1 MSFRN
6 ILLVA
11 AIVFSSCKQSA
22 HLVKTET
29 TTYPLNKPG
38 YTEVDSSILN
48 SYSTYKHTIDS
59 IMDRVIIVS
68 EMSMQK
74 KTPEGLLGNFTADA
88 ALKQVENNFHS
99 KDFSK
104 IDFCFLNNGG
114 LRAALPKGDITI
126 GNIYSLMPF
135 ENEMVLLTLNGATT
149 LKLINFIAAKGGMH
163 VSGLTM
169 HIQDSKVTEAKIQGM
184 PFDSTK
190 SYVVATSDYLAN
202 GGDNLSFLVD
212 AEKKIVTGLKLRDLL
227 IQYLEEKNK
236 KGEKLSAKI
245 EGRII
250 YDK

>member
-1 MSFRN
+1 
-6 ILLVA
+6 
-11 AIVFSSCKQSA
+11 
-22 HLVKTET
+22 
-29 TTYPLNKPG
+29 
-38 YTEVDSSILN
+38 
-48 SYSTYKHTIDS
+48 
-59 IMDRVIIVS
+59 MDRVIIVS

-99 KDFSK
+99 KDFYK
-104 IDFCFLNNGG
+104 VDFCFLNNGG

-149 LKLINFIAAKGGMH
+149 LKLINFIAAKGGMP

-202 GGDNLSFLVD
+202 GGDNLSFLTE
-212 AEKKIVTGLKLRDLL
+212 AEKKIAT
-227 IQYLEEKNK
+227 
-236 KGEKLSAKI
+236 
-245 EGRII
+245 
-250 YDK
+250 

>member
-1 MSFRN
+1 
-6 ILLVA
+6 
-11 AIVFSSCKQSA
+11 
-22 HLVKTET
+22 
-29 TTYPLNKPG
+29 
-38 YTEVDSSILN
+38 
-48 SYSTYKHTIDS
+48 
-59 IMDRVIIVS
+59 
-68 EMSMQK
+68 
-74 KTPEGLLGNFTADA
+74 
-88 ALKQVENNFHS
+88 
-99 KDFSK
+99 
-104 IDFCFLNNGG
+104 
-114 LRAALPKGDITI
+114 
-126 GNIYSLMPF
+126 MPF

-149 LKLINFIAAKGGMH
+149 LKLINFIAAKGGMP

>member
-6 ILLVA
+6 ILL
-11 AIVFSSCKQSA
+11 AIAIIFSSCKQSA

-38 YTEVDSSILN
+38 YTQVDSSILN
-48 SYSTYKHTIDS
+48 SYSSYKHIIDS

-88 ALKQVENNFHS
+88 ALKQVENDFHDNS
-99 KDFSK
+99 FSK

-135 ENEMVLLTLNGATT
+135 ENEMVLLVLNGETT
-149 LKLINFIAAKGGMH
+149 SKLINFIAVKGGTP

-169 HIQDSKVTEAKIQGM
+169 RIHDSNVTEANIQGM

-202 GGDNLSFLVD
+202 GADKLSFVSD
-212 AEKKIVTGLKLRDLL
+212 AEKKISTGMKLLDLL
-227 IQYLEEKNK
+227 IKYLEEKNK

>member
-6 ILLVA
+6 ILLAVA
-11 AIVFSSCKQSA
+11 IIFSSCKQSA

-38 YTEVDSSILN
+38 YTQVDSTILN
-48 SYSTYKHTIDS
+48 SYSSYKHTIDS

-68 EMSMQK
+68 EMSLQK

-88 ALKQVENNFHS
+88 ALQQVETDFHD
-99 KDFSK
+99 KNFSK

-126 GNIYSLMPF
+126 GNVYSLMPF
-135 ENEMVLLTLNGATT
+135 ENEMVLLVLNGQTT
-149 LKLINFIAAKGGMH
+149 SRLINFIAAKGGMP

-169 HIQDSKVTEAKIQGM
+169 RIHDSNVTEAKIQGM

-202 GGDNLSFLVD
+202 GGDNLSFLKD
-212 AEKKIVTGLKLRDLL
+212 AEKKIATGMKLRDLL
-227 IQYLEEKNK
+227 IKYLEEKNK